1 MKRNGYEVVPLD
13 RSHLDA
19 AVALVHRAYQAERR
33 TSPLLPAKLLGD
45 PRRVRPHVEACLPNG
60 CVGAFRGPRLAGFM
74 GVSFYFP
81 FKGHTAALVR
91 EVSHAAAGDDKLAV
105 YQALYEGLGPTLAAR
120 QAQLHLV
127 GHFAGDRALRDA
139 LFQLGF
145 GAILAEALRDL
156 SPIEGAAGVPITH
169 EPDFSVVEA
178 LDAEH
183 RRYYRQ
189 APIFLVKDASTAA
202 VRSGLAEQQQAGH
215 ALFVHRHD
223 GRPAAYFVAGR
234 CLGEEEG
241 FLLQGSNTAEV
252 LAAYAQPAIRGRDI
266 GKALLDRCVAW
277 AREQGYARLF
287 VEHETA
293 NVLGGNFWRKHFR
306 PYLYFSMRY
315 VEAAWR

>member
-1 MKRNGYEVVPLD
+1 MKRNGYDVVPLD

-19 AVALVHRAYQAERR
+19 AVALVDHAYQAERR
-33 TSPLLPAKLLGD
+33 TSPLLPGALLGD
-45 PRRVRPHVEACLPNG
+45 SRRVRPYVEACLPNG
-60 CVGAFRGPRLAGFM
+60 CVGAFRGACLAGFM
-74 GVSFYFP
+74 GVAAYFP
-81 FKGHTAALVR
+81 FKGQTAAFIR
-91 EVSHAAAGDDKLAV
+91 EVSHAADADDRLAV
-105 YQALYEGLGPTLAAR
+105 YQALYQGLGESLAAR
-120 QAQLHLV
+120 QAQLHLI

-145 GAILAEALRDL
+145 GAILAENLRDL
-156 SPIEGAAGVPITH
+156 SPVQGAADVPITQ
-169 EPDFSVVEA
+169 EPEFAVVKA

-189 APIFLVKDASTAA
+189 APIFLVKDASAA
-202 VRSGLAEQQQAGH
+202 VVRRGLVEQQQAGH
-215 ALFVHRHD
+215 ALFVYRR
-223 GRPAAYFVAGR
+223 GGEPAAYFVVGR

-241 FLLQGSNTAEV
+241 FLLQGSNTAQI
-252 LAAYAQPAIRGRDI
+252 LAAYAQPASRGQDI
-266 GKALLDRCVAW
+266 GKALLDRCIAW

-293 NVLGGNFWRKHFR
+293 NVWGGNFWCKHFR